1 MNREPESHI
10 IRISILVTE
19 HGRKHEK
26 EKKTENKKKH
36 RSGKR
41 RFISLV

>member
-26 EKKTENKKKH
+26 EKKTENKKKNIDQEKEDSY
-36 RSGKR
+36 R
-41 RFISLV
+41 